1 MSRMLDVASA
11 ALRDVEFRW
20 PELDEA
26 AAVELYDVAR
36 AHGVHLLLAER
47 ILASARD
54 PGIAA
59 PPALQQ
65 RLVAALRNQLA
76 LEAIARAELSS
87 VLDAVQQSGATT
99 LLFKGTALAYTHYP
113 HPYIRPRADTD
124 LLVEP

>member
-26 AAVELYDVAR
+26 AAAELYDVAR

-47 ILASARD
+47 VL
-54 PGIAA
+54 AA
-59 PPALQQ
+59 PVQDPAIAELQR
-65 RLVAALRNQLA
+65 RLFSGLRNQLA
-76 LEAIARAELSS
+76 LETIAQSELSS
-87 VLDAVQQSGATT
+87 VLDAIRQSGAIA

-113 HPYIRPRADTD
+113 HPYIRPR
-124 LLVEP
+124 